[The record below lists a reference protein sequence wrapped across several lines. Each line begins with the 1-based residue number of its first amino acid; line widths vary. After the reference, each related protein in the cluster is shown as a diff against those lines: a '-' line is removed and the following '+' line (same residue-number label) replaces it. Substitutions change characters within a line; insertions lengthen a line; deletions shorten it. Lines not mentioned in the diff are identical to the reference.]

1 MEKSE
6 IDINIRLAR
15 SEDIPALT
23 SLIQESARIL
33 QANYY
38 TSAQIEG
45 ALGTVFGVD
54 RQLIQDETYFIT
66 ESEKCNWAGDP
77 TSGLGV
83 SQLGGRPDQTSRAPF
98 QDSAN
103 QIIGCGGWS
112 KRKTLYGGD
121 WGKQVEEDRLLDPR
135 IDAAKIRAFFV
146 HPTWAR
152 RGIGSRMM
160 EQCESAALEAGFK
173 AIEIIATLAGEPLY
187 RKFGYRVSQQFE
199 ILLPNES
206 VLPVIRMVKS
216 FTKTSPDE

>member
-66 ESEKCNWAGDP
+66 E
-77 TSGLGV
+77 
-83 SQLGGRPDQTSRAPF
+83 
-98 QDSAN
+98 SAN